1 MFPEQEFR
9 QYLQS
14 LQKEFQDESGLWKLK
29 GFIDVARRIYSLNA
43 DTKVIS
49 KALELMLSPFIFDFA
64 RAHGYSIQASP
75 EQNFYPDYAL
85 GSSQEKI
92 SLDLKTTYRLPPD
105 FTRVS
110 GFTLGAFTG
119 YFRERKS
126 TKNVIFPYGEYSK
139 HYVVGLIYSKVASAL
154 EPALYPLEELDEV
167 PVPIRDL
174 EIIFH
179 EKWRVAGTTPGSGN
193 TKNIG
198 SVRTIDALRN
208 GQGPFALLGDE
219 GARIFDAYWS
229 EYMTSDMARAA
240 ELPKPLF
247 RNLREYLI
255 YRNRTD
261 LLKKLE
267 TPTGEDA

>member
-1 MFPEQEFR
+1 MFPEEEFR

-29 GFIDVARRIYSLNA
+29 GFIDLARRIYSLNA

-49 KALELMLSPFIFDFA
+49 KALELMLSPSIFDFA
-64 RAHGYSIQASP
+64 RSHGYSIQASP

-85 GSSQEKI
+85 VSGREKI
-92 SLDLKTTYRLPPD
+92 SLDLKTTYRVPPD
-105 FTRVS
+105 FIRVS

-119 YFRERKS
+119 YFRDRQS
-126 TKNVIFPYGEYSK
+126 NKNVIFPYGEYAK
-139 HYVVGLIYSKVASAL
+139 HYVVGLIYSKVATLL
-154 EPALYPLEELDEV
+154 EPAVYSLEKLIEI
-167 PVPIRDL
+167 PTPIRDL
-174 EIIFH
+174 EIILH
-179 EKWRVAGTTPGSGN
+179 EKWRVASATPGSGN

-198 SVRTIDALRN
+198 SVRTIEALKN
-208 GQGPFALLGDE
+208 GRGPFTFLGE
-219 GARIFDAYWS
+219 ERAAIFDAYWS

-267 TPTGEDA
+267 TAMDEDT